1 MSLQRV
7 GHYLET
13 EQQQQQLFFIFA
25 VKNRLL
31 HTGVQSQDHTVL
43 HVKIFQLQPVGWTE
57 AYDLGLDCQSIP
69 SPGQVKR
76 SWPSKGHWSELQVPS
91 GQSQNLWL
99 SDQKEDILFFVLL
112 DLELWTLSRSHWKKS
127 CPTWEGTEQR
137 DGKKVLMMSLGPW
150 IKSHLKLVESSS
162 KKNNS

>member
-25 VKNRLL
+25 VKTHLL

-69 SPGQVKR
+69 SPGQVKEVMAKQR
-76 SWPSKGHWSELQVPS
+76 TLVRTS
-91 GQSQNLWL
+91 GPIRPIPESL
-99 SDQKEDILFFVLL
+99 
-112 DLELWTLSRSHWKKS
+112 
-127 CPTWEGTEQR
+127 TE
-137 DGKKVLMMSLGPW
+137 
-150 IKSHLKLVESSS
+150 
-162 KKNNS
+162 